1 MCVRERVC
9 EKGRKKREIKLKM
22 SFYFASEEIA
32 SQKKVAIFFFYYVF
46 DSQGFSALEEVIE

>member
-1 MCVRERVC
+1 
-9 EKGRKKREIKLKM
+9 M

-46 DSQGFSALEEVIE
+46 DSQGFSALEEVIEWKYKHSGFFFF